1 MPVPGP
7 KLSAELIMKL
17 FAALLLSAST
27 LIAAD
32 KDATAFDLMKEG
44 NRYVGEQAKDRVVQV
59 RSEKSVGSLSPK
71 VWYVVFYDPTA
82 SMKAVEVKFAAGKM
96 VDVKRPFRLIERMSD
111 STRPMEK
118 DKLKIDS
125 DRAIEIALKEPI
137 LEDIKVKSV
146 EAKLE
151 NSDLGPVWR
160 LRLWAQKLNKENALA
175 DIGKMVITADE
186 GKVIE
191 NEIKLNRLD

>member
-1 MPVPGP
+1 
-7 KLSAELIMKL
+7 LSAELIMKL
-17 FAALLLSAST
+17 FAALLLGAST
-27 LIAAD
+27 LFAAD

-59 RSEKSVGSLSPK
+59 RSEKSMGSLSPK

-111 STRPMEK
+111 STRPMDKE
-118 DKLKIDS
+118 KLKIDS
-125 DRAIEIALKEPI
+125 DKAIEIAVKEPI

-191 NEIKLNRLD
+191 NDIKLSRLD

>member
-1 MPVPGP
+1 M
-7 KLSAELIMKL
+7 SAELIMKL
-17 FAALLLSAST
+17 FAALLLGAST
-27 LIAAD
+27 LFAAD

-59 RSEKSVGSLSPK
+59 RSEKSMGSLSPK

-118 DKLKIDS
+118 EKLKIDS
-125 DRAIEIALKEPI
+125 DKAIEIATKEPI

-191 NEIKLNRLD
+191 NDIKLSRLD